1 MHPDQVRKVRS
12 FNRTVSQRI
21 GALNENF
28 LGRNRP
34 LGESRVLYE
43 IGRKGTEIRAIR
55 GRLELDSGYLSR
67 LLRSLKRQGLLQAGP
82 TMNDARVRRVRLT
95 RKGLRE
101 LAELDRLSDAFAT
114 SILAPLTAAQR
125 DRLIGAM
132 WVVER
137 LMQASAVEI
146 AVESPDSPD
155 ALWCLGEY
163 FKELAKRLE
172 SGFDPNKS
180 ISANADELRPPVGV
194 FEVARLGGQPI
205 GCGALKIKDDK
216 TGEIKRMWVHT
227 DARGLGVGRLILD
240 ALEEKARG
248 LSLRGL
254 RLETNRAL
262 KEAQA
267 LYRNRG
273 YVEVPPFND
282 EPYAHHWF
290 EKALI

>member
-1 MHPDQVRKVRS
+1 MHADQVRTVRS

-43 IGRKGTEIRAIR
+43 IGRKGAEVRTIR

-67 LLRSLKRQGLLQAGP
+67 LLRSLQRQALIEAGP
-82 TMNDARVRRVRLT
+82 AMNDGRVRRVRLT

-101 LAELDRLSDAFAT
+101 LAELDGLSDAFAE

-125 DRLIGAM
+125 DRLIQAM
-132 WVVER
+132 SVVER
-137 LMQASAVEI
+137 LIKASAVKI

-155 ALWCLGEY
+155 ALWCLGKY
-163 FKELAKRLE
+163 FNELAERFE
-172 SGFDPNKS
+172 SGFDPGKS
-180 ISANADELRPPVGV
+180 ISANADELRPPVGL
-194 FEVARLGGQPI
+194 FGVARLGGQPI
-205 GCGALKIKDDK
+205 GCGALKIKDKK

-227 DARGLGVGRLILD
+227 DARGLGIGRRVLD
-240 ALEEKARG
+240 ALEEKAKG
-248 LSLRGL
+248 LGLKRL

-267 LYRNRG
+267 LYRNSG
-273 YVEVPPFND
+273 YVEVPRFND

>member
-1 MHPDQVRKVRS
+1 MHADQMRKLRS
-12 FNRTVSQRI
+12 FNRTVSLRI

-43 IGRKGTEIRAIR
+43 IGRKGAEVRAIR
-55 GRLELDSGYLSR
+55 RRLELDSGYLSR
-67 LLRSLKRQGLLQAGP
+67 LLRSLQRQRLVEAGP
-82 TMNDARVRRVRLT
+82 SMNDGRVRRVRLT

-101 LAELDRLSDAFAT
+101 LAELDRLSDAFAG
-114 SILAPLTAAQR
+114 SILAPLTTAQR

-132 WVVER
+132 LVVER

-146 AVESPDSPD
+146 AVEPPDSAD
-155 ALWCLGEY
+155 ALWCLGQY
-163 FKELAKRLE
+163 FNELAERFE
-172 SGFDPNKS
+172 SGFDPGKS
-180 ISANADELRPPVGV
+180 ISANADELRPPVGI

-205 GCGALKIKDDK
+205 GCGALKIKDKK

-227 DARGLGVGRLILD
+227 DARGLGVGRRILY
-240 ALEEKARG
+240 ALEEKAKG
-248 LSLRGL
+248 LGLRRL
-254 RLETNRAL
+254 RLETNRTL

-267 LYRNRG
+267 LYRNCG
-273 YVEVPPFND
+273 YVEVLPFND

-290 EKALI
+290 EKTLI